1 MDIRF
6 EWDPEKA
13 ASNLQKHGIS
23 FQVAIRAFADPFALM
38 AQDRIETGEYRWQTI
53 GIVEGWLLLVVAHT
67 FRDDENG
74 SEVIR
79 IISARRADRQERRL
93 YEQEAR

>member
-1 MDIRF
+1 
-6 EWDPEKA
+6 
-13 ASNLQKHGIS
+13 
-23 FQVAIRAFADPFALM
+23 M